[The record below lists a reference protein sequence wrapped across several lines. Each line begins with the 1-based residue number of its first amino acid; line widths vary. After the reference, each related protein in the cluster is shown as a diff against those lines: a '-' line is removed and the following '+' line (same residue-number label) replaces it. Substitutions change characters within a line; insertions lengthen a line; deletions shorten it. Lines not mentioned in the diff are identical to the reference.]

1 MGSNPIQIP
10 EQPVNA
16 AARPH
21 RLPPPPEALQLC
33 DAAWHQASI
42 ARTLK
47 HWDGHSD
54 LWIFGYGS
62 LIWRTEFPY
71 LEARLGRVHGYHRAL
86 CLWSRVNRGTPEQ
99 PGLVF
104 SLRLGGSCA
113 GRVYRVAGNAIPDI
127 MRALWVREM
136 PSAAYIP
143 RWLKCHTQQGIVPAL
158 VFTMDRRDSSYVPD
172 LSLEQT
178 IGVVRRGHGRY
189 GPCLDYVLRTA
200 DALDAAG
207 INDQRLQALAH
218 ALRLPTPS
226 DPTTHHAVDR

>member
-1 MGSNPIQIP
+1 M
-10 EQPVNA
+10 NA

-21 RLPPPPEALQLC
+21 RLPPPPEALQLR
-33 DAAWHQASI
+33 DAAWHQESI
-42 ARTLK
+42 ARTLN

-71 LEARLGRVHGYHRAL
+71 LEARLGRIHGYHRAL
-86 CLWSRVNRGTPEQ
+86 CLWSRVNRGTPER

-104 SLRLGGSCA
+104 SLGLGGSCA
-113 GRVYRVAGNAIPDI
+113 GRVYRVAGDGIPDI

-143 RWLKCHTQQGIVPAL
+143 RWLKCHTEHGVVPAL
-158 VFTMDRRDSSYVPD
+158 VFTMDRGDSGYVPD

-178 IGVVRRGHGRY
+178 IGIVRQGHGRY
-189 GPCLDYVLRTA
+189 GLCLDYVLQTA

-207 INDQRLQALAH
+207 INDQRLRTLAR
-218 ALRLPTPS
+218 ALRLSTSS
-226 DPTTHHAVDR
+226 DQTVHHAVDR